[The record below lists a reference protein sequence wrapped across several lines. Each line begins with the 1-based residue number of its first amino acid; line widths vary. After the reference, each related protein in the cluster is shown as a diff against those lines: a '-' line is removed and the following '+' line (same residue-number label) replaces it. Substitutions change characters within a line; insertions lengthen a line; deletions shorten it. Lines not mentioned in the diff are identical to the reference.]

1 MKNLNL
7 LFNKEYYSKLG
18 TEDFADDVIR
28 KNSDLINAEF
38 DGEQD
43 YIKSEIAN
51 QVFYL
56 RTEYPG
62 LIIGS
67 GNMHGAGDLGNSD
80 DDVNMGF
87 SFDYVTG
94 QPYIPGSS
102 VKGVL
107 RSHFKNHP
115 EAVADI
121 LNSNGDFGVSKE
133 DVGNLEKL
141 IFDNSDVFLDA
152 VLYDSNQYKKLLGFD
167 YITPHKEVTRNPIP
181 IRIIKVL
188 PDVCFE
194 FRFILSDRELNG
206 KKLSSGK
213 LKWLFSELLCV
224 FGAGAKTNVGYG
236 TFVKSNNKRTE
247 KIASEY
253 KEISSA
259 QTDGTA
265 KKTDYKKS
273 SKSGNQSG
281 NVDVSERVKCPH
293 CKASNYKYSKNGREN
308 KYCYKCKKP
317 LN

>member
-1 MKNLNL
+1 MRNLNL

-18 TEDFADDVIR
+18 TSGFAEDVIR
-28 KNSDLINAEF
+28 KNSDLVNAEF
-38 DGEQD
+38 DGEKD
-43 YIKSEIAN
+43 YIKSETAN

-67 GNMHGAGDLGNSD
+67 GNMHGAGDLGDCD

-133 DVGNLEKL
+133 DVGSLEKM

-152 VLYDSNQYKKLLGFD
+152 VVYDGNKYKKLIGFD
-167 YITPHKEVTRNPIP
+167 YITPHKETTRNPIP
-181 IRIIKVL
+181 IRIIKIL

-194 FRFILSDRELNG
+194 FRFILNDRELNG
-206 KKLSSGK
+206 KKLSAGK
-213 LKWLFSELLCV
+213 LKWLFCELLCI

-236 TFVKSNNKRTE
+236 AFVKSNNKRTE
-247 KIASEY
+247 KIASDH
-253 KEISSA
+253 KESSSA
-259 QTDGTA
+259 QTDVAA
-265 KKTDYKKS
+265 KKADYNKS
-273 SKSGNQSG
+273 GKSGNQTV
-281 NVDVSERVKCPH
+281 NVDTSERVKCPH
-293 CKASNYKYSKNGREN
+293 CKFSNYKYSKNGRKNEF
-308 KYCYKCKKP
+308 CYKCKKS

>member
-18 TEDFADDVIR
+18 TEDFADDVIGI
-28 KNSDLINAEF
+28 NIDLVNAEF
-38 DGEQD
+38 DGEKD
-43 YIKSEIAN
+43 YKKSEVAN
-51 QVFYL
+51 QVFHL

-115 EAVADI
+115 EAVAEI
-121 LNSNGDFGVSKE
+121 LNSSGDYGASKE
-133 DVGNLEKL
+133 DIGNLEKL
-141 IFDNSDVFLDA
+141 IFDNSDIFLDA
-152 VLYDSNQYKKLLGFD
+152 VVYDGNKYKKLLGFD
-167 YITPHKEVTRNPIP
+167 SITPHKEVTGNPMP
-181 IRIIKVL
+181 IRIIKIL

-194 FRFILSDRELNG
+194 FRFVLRDRELNG

-213 LKWLFSELLCV
+213 LKWLFSELLRT

-236 TFVKSNNKRTE
+236 NFVKSNNKRTE
-247 KIASEY
+247 KIASNH
-253 KEISSA
+253 KEIPSA

-265 KKTDYKKS
+265 QKTEYRKS
-273 SKSGNQSG
+273 GKAGNQSD
-281 NVDVSERVKCPH
+281 NIDVSERVKCPH
-293 CKASNYKYSKNGREN
+293 CNADNFKYNKNGREH
-308 KYCYKCKKP
+308 KYCYKCKEP

>member
-1 MKNLNL
+1 MRNLNL

-18 TEDFADDVIR
+18 TQGFAEDVIA
-28 KNSDLINAEF
+28 KNRDLVNSEF

-43 YIKSEIAN
+43 YKESEIAN

-56 RTEYPG
+56 RTTYPG

-67 GNMHGAGDLGNSD
+67 GNMHGAGDLGDSD

-121 LNSNGDFGVSKE
+121 LNNNGNFGISKD
-133 DVGNLEKL
+133 DVANLEKM

-152 VLYDSNQYKKLLGFD
+152 VVYDSNEKNKLLDFD
-167 YITPHKEVTRNPIP
+167 YITPHNEVTQNPVP
-181 IRIIKVL
+181 IRILKVL
-188 PDVCFE
+188 PNVCFE
-194 FRFILSDRELNG
+194 FRFVLSDREING
-206 KKLSSGK
+206 KKLSAGK
-213 LKWLFSELLCV
+213 LKWIFSELLCI

-236 TFVKSNNKRTE
+236 AFVKSNDKRID
-247 KIASEY
+247 KIASAH
-253 KEISSA
+253 KESSYV
-259 QTDGTA
+259 QTGSIA

-273 SKSGNQSG
+273 SNSV
-281 NVDVSERVKCPH
+281 NVDTSERVKCSH
-293 CKASNYKYSKNGREN
+293 CNFSNYKYSKNGREN
-308 KYCYKCKKP
+308 KYCYKCGKP
-317 LN
+317 LK